1 LRSCVTVAIDIQ
13 LLFDSGV
20 ARLRIKDDRDNF
32 VSLTSNKDL
41 WDEVLNNSERSA
53 VLIAAASFEVQLER
67 LLKAYLIQ
75 GSSASKDIAEKSN
88 FATKIN
94 LCFSLALIND
104 DERIDLHKLREIRNA
119 FAHNIF
125 GCDFSN
131 SDVSSVIM
139 SLILPSRI
147 KFCRDSARTYFNIGM
162 IMLDTSLNTR
172 IPRVAAIQELTNHNY
187 SNG

>member
-1 LRSCVTVAIDIQ
+1 LS
-13 LLFDSGV
+13 DSGV

-119 FAHNIF
+119 FAH
-125 GCDFSN
+125 
-131 SDVSSVIM
+131 SDVSRVIM
-139 SLILPSRI
+139 SLVLPSRI
-147 KFCRDSARTYFNIGM
+147 KFCRDSARTYFNLGM

-172 IPRVAAIQELTNHNY
+172 IPQVAAIQELTNHNY